1 MRFAD
6 LLPRPAPAQPLGLNP
21 LRRPSSRRASALA
34 LWLAWLI
41 LGAVVLAAASTDVR
55 AAPGPAHT
63 HPVQDRAC
71 THCGVVTSV
80 ARIEQ
85 AGQPT
90 GVGAMVGGAVG
101 VLVGRELSRRDDRTP
116 LVVLGAIG
124 GGLIGHQIEKRVRR
138 VTVYEVDVRMADGRV
153 RQLTQPEPVRL
164 GERVVVEDGRARP
177 LDATG
182 AAQTERPDRRPD
194 APHAPREWPQGS
206 DRV

>member
-6 LLPRPAPAQPLGLNP
+6 LLPRPSTPEALSPLRPRP
-21 LRRPSSRRASALA
+21 LRRASTGA

-41 LGAVVLAAASTDVR
+41 LLAVVIAAASSDVR
-55 AAPGPAHT
+55 AAPRPARDAEPERHC
-63 HPVQDRAC
+63 VN
-71 THCGVVTSV
+71 CGVVTGV

-85 AGQPT
+85 AGRPT

-138 VTVYEVDVRMADGRV
+138 VTVYEVDVRMSDGGL

-177 LDATG
+177 LDDTG
-182 AAQTERPDRRPD
+182 AAQNERPGRQPE
-194 APHAPREWPQGS
+194 APHSPRNWPQGA